1 MTNSETVRAI
11 VFVGLVFV
19 GCLIRTYIRTAN
31 GEKEDEV
38 HFWSS
43 RFSQLQQQQE
53 IPLANEK
60 ASLRLGDANAQAR
73 SEPGAGAARPRST
86 TTSSGEVS
94 QAVSV
99 LHDQPPRFAPFLA
112 ETIPDEQA
120 HSTLPSAPAPLQHGL
135 IQTYNGTEVDEAYE
149 DWAAMHHARG
159 AASEDAETSIDNL
172 LQRRQLHKS
181 MGIQALAHLDALETN
196 GANSPTIWTAHFP
209 AAQLRPY

>member
-1 MTNSETVRAI
+1 MTSSETARALI
-11 VFVGLVFV
+11 FVSLALL

-43 RFSQLQQQQE
+43 RFSEVQKE
-53 IPLANEK
+53 HATPFSEK
-60 ASLRLGDANAQAR
+60 VSGFNPQTHRHGSDSQ
-73 SEPGAGAARPRST
+73 RPRST
-86 TTSSGEVS
+86 NTSSGEVS

-99 LHDQPPRFAPFLA
+99 MHDQLPRFAPFLA
-112 ETIPDEQA
+112 E
-120 HSTLPSAPAPLQHGL
+120 LPTSQERPPAP
-135 IQTYNGTEVDEAYE
+135 GTGPTTSALDGSEVDEAYE

-159 AASEDAETSIDNL
+159 AVSEDADASIDNL

-181 MGIQALAHLDALETN
+181 MNLQVLPHLESLDAS
-196 GANSPTIWTAHFP
+196 GASTPSIWTAHFP

>member
-1 MTNSETVRAI
+1 MTSSETARAVI
-11 VFVGLVFV
+11 FVSLVFI

-43 RFSQLQQQQE
+43 HFSQLQQE
-53 IPLANEK
+53 TPLLNQKVDPRIDDFHTRAMDE
-60 ASLRLGDANAQAR
+60 LDRNAH
-73 SEPGAGAARPRST
+73 RPRST
-86 TTSSGEVS
+86 NTSSGEVS

-112 ETIPDEQA
+112 QTVPEEQA
-120 HSTLPSAPAPLQHGL
+120 SGTPSSAPAPLPYGL
-135 IQTYNGTEVDEAYE
+135 IPMCNGTEVDEAYE

-159 AASEDAETSIDNL
+159 AASEDAEASIDNL

-181 MGIQALAHLDALETN
+181 MQSLAHLDTLDTN
-196 GANSPTIWTAHFP
+196 GAETPTIWTAHFP

>member
-1 MTNSETVRAI
+1 MTSSETIRAVI
-11 VFVGLVFV
+11 FVGLVFI

-43 RFSQLQQQQE
+43 RFSQLQQPQPQQPQQS
-53 IPLANEK
+53 IPFSEK
-60 ASLRLGDANAQAR
+60 NDPRIYEADTHNAQ
-73 SEPGAGAARPRST
+73 RPRST
-86 TTSSGEVS
+86 NTSSGEVS

-112 ETIPDEQA
+112 ETVPDEPPLSPA
-120 HSTLPSAPAPLQHGL
+120 AAPLAHGM
-135 IQTYNGTEVDEAYE
+135 IQMCNGTEVDEAYE

-159 AASEDAETSIDNL
+159 AASEDAEASIDNL
-172 LQRRQLHKS
+172 LQRRQLRKS
-181 MGIQALAHLDALETN
+181 MGMSLAHLDALEAN
-196 GANSPTIWTAHFP
+196 GTETPTIWTAHFP

>member
-1 MTNSETVRAI
+1 MTSSETARAI
-11 VFVGLVFV
+11 VFVSLALL

-43 RFSQLQQQQE
+43 RFSQLQHQD
-53 IPLANEK
+53 A
-60 ASLRLGDANAQAR
+60 ASLDDEKLAHPAAGRRLDVMQLSDDSR
-73 SEPGAGAARPRST
+73 PPRST
-86 TTSSGEVS
+86 NTSSGEVS

-112 ETIPDEQA
+112 ETVPS
-120 HSTLPSAPAPLQHGL
+120 HSTCPNPDFAQACDGS
-135 IQTYNGTEVDEAYE
+135 EVDEAYE

-159 AASEDAETSIDNL
+159 AVSEDAEASIDNL
-172 LQRRQLHKS
+172 LQRRQMQKS
-181 MGIQALAHLDALETN
+181 MNVQALPHFDTL
-196 GANSPTIWTAHFP
+196 GASGASTPTIWTAHFP

>member
-1 MTNSETVRAI
+1 MTSSETARAI
-11 VFVGLVFV
+11 LFVSLAIL

-43 RFSQLQQQQE
+43 RFSQLQHGNE
-53 IPLANEK
+53 DEKIPTHHSMHATGD
-60 ASLRLGDANAQAR
+60 RLSHVRSDAH
-73 SEPGAGAARPRST
+73 RPRST

-112 ETIPDEQA
+112 DTDPDQESARLLSTSNAAPGYA
-120 HSTLPSAPAPLQHGL
+120 HAYEEA
-135 IQTYNGTEVDEAYE
+135 EVDEAYE

-159 AASEDAETSIDNL
+159 AVSEDAEASIDNL
-172 LQRRQLHKS
+172 LQRRQLQKS
-181 MGIQALAHLDALETN
+181 MNMHELPRFDTLDASEAST
-196 GANSPTIWTAHFP
+196 PTIWTTHFP